1 MKGTDHNH
9 IIHARKFANKDG
21 EIRLKWMVKDFPQ
34 LCEVLYNDE
43 GEVKVLIQGRY
54 DHNKQCLL
62 ETEVKANLTLE
73 CQTSFEPI
81 DYVVDSKVT
90 YCTVIKEEQVEDVSE
105 DYEAILIEDGLIDM
119 KKVIEDELILS
130 VPIAANKPTGE
141 LTQKMSFGEL
151 DEEAI
156 AKEEEASNPF
166 SVLTGLK
173 KD

>member
-1 MKGTDHNH
+1 M
-9 IIHARKFANKDG
+9 
-21 EIRLKWMVKDFPQ
+21 
-34 LCEVLYNDE
+34 
-43 GEVKVLIQGRY
+43 
-54 DHNKQCLL
+54 L

-81 DYVVDSKVT
+81 DYAVDSKIT
-90 YCTVIKEEQVEDVSE
+90 YCTVVKEDQIEGVSE

-141 LTQKMSFGEL
+141 LTQKMSYGEL

-156 AKEEEASNPF
+156 AQEEAASRAVVQYLRHTKLG
-166 SVLTGLK
+166 SEGWETGERLLNRVPNLPSLQSITWLAQNSTSEVHGYRLE
-173 KD
+173 

>member
-1 MKGTDHNH
+1 MTGTDQNH
-9 IIHARKFANKDG
+9 IIHARKFANKNG
-21 EIRLKWMVKDFPQ
+21 EIRFNWTVKDFPQ
-34 LCEVLYNDE
+34 LCDALYNDK
-43 GEVKVLIQGRY
+43 GEIKVLVHGRY

-62 ETEVKANLTLE
+62 ETQIKANLTLE

-81 DYVVDSKVT
+81 DYPVDSKVI
-90 YCTVIKEEQVEDVSE
+90 YCTVIKESQIEEVNE
-105 DYEAILIEDGLIDM
+105 DYEPILIEDGLIDM

-130 VPIAANKPTGE
+130 VPIAANKPAEE
-141 LTQKMSFGEL
+141 LTQKMSYGEL

-156 AKEEEASNPF
+156 AKEEEAANPF